1 MNSRNHIT
9 IQKFVTFL
17 KNNLKINMLKIK
29 NYCKIKDRC
38 HYTGKYRGAARSTC
52 NLKYSDLKK
61 ILQFFKMD
69 ATVTII
75 LQ

>member
-1 MNSRNHIT
+1 
-9 IQKFVTFL
+9 
-17 KNNLKINMLKIK
+17 MLKIK
-29 NYCKIKDRC
+29 NYCKIKDCC
-38 HYTGKYRGAARSTC
+38 HYTGKYRGAARSIC
-52 NLKYSDLKK
+52 NLKYSDLKE